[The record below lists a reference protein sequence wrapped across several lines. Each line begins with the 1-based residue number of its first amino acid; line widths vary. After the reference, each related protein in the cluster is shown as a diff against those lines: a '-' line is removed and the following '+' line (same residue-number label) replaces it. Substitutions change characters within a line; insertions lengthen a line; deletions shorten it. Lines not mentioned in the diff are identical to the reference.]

1 MKTGG
6 RPALCSL
13 AWSILCHVW
22 SQHVR
27 SNAVNQFAQDLHSS
41 NQMSLRSVS
50 VSLAFFPAPGGR
62 DVLSASEGLGWCL
75 LRLDDTKSYITP
87 FHPASRCNVACSWA
101 IFHQRRQLHCRSLG
115 ARTAV
120 GSGSFSAFPLLERSR
135 GVLPRE
141 SFAEQLGNCNGTWSN
156 PSIFLVLSSRRA
168 QNLESWLRSIW
179 QNEKSLPEL
188 VWQGL
193 AQRVYSWN
201 NCVFAKSKK
210 LKYTCLCAT
219 IWPFLGESSW
229 LDKMQNVTAHL
240 NCWNGW
246 KREIQSWC
254 RNPSWH
260 RRPIF
265 RHISEFGFSTRVNF
279 STGANFSVS
288 MQICWKV
295 TASILPVYCSMLS
308 WRCVFAHD
316 KTSLLQKWA
325 HCGILSGHGL
335 ICLYVIYVTCLR
347 NNVQT
352 CSFLHPWLQQA
363 WGFRAAFC

>member
-1 MKTGG
+1 MSCLPQRGSVDVCCAWTTLKVNSFPSGFSVQCCLLLGNLPSVATAPLQKP
-6 RPALCSL
+6 RSPHSRWKRFLFCFSL
-13 AWSILCHVW
+13 AGKVTG
-22 SQHVR
+22 R
-27 SNAVNQFAQDLHSS
+27 
-41 NQMSLRSVS
+41 
-50 VSLAFFPAPGGR
+50 LA
-62 DVLSASEGLGWCL
+62 
-75 LRLDDTKSYITP
+75 
-87 FHPASRCNVACSWA
+87 
-101 IFHQRRQLHCRSLG
+101 
-115 ARTAV
+115 
-120 GSGSFSAFPLLERSR
+120 SGI
-135 GVLPRE
+135 V
-141 SFAEQLGNCNGTWSN
+141 AEQLGNCNGTWSN

-168 QNLESWLRSIW
+168 ENLESWLRSIW

-193 AQRVYSWN
+193 AERVYSWN

-246 KREIQSWC
+246 KREIQSWY
-254 RNPSWH
+254 RNSSWH

-347 NNVQT
+347 NTVQT
-352 CSFLHPWLQQA
+352 CSFLHPWMQQA